1 MTCKVRVGTVT
12 YTATDLG
19 GDYKGKN
26 LKKIMVTLTHKIYI
40 LCVYLGRQVWKDYFL
55 GKNAIVYVIDAS
67 DMLRL
72 PESQQELGSLLEN
85 EQIANCP
92 ILILGNKTDLPDA
105 ASEEELLAIFQLKTT
120 GKVCLF

>member
-1 MTCKVRVGTVT
+1 
-12 YTATDLG
+12 
-19 GDYKGKN
+19 
-26 LKKIMVTLTHKIYI
+26 MVTLTHKIYI

-67 DMLRL
+67 DMLRF

-105 ASEEELLAIFQLKTT
+105 TSEEELLAIFQLKTT